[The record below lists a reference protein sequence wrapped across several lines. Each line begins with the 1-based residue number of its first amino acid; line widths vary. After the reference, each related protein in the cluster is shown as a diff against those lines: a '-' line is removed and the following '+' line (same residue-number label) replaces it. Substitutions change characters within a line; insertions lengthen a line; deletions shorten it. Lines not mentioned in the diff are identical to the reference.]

1 MNLMFLTF
9 GDNLKNHAQAC
20 FAILSFL
27 SKNEGIVD
35 KIYMFTDRP
44 DFYEFFGD
52 RVQCI
57 KITKETLTEWEGE
70 HQFFWRV
77 KIKAV
82 EHLVNLDP
90 NSHILYLDSDTFKY
104 KSISKLKDLLDNNQG
119 IMHKK
124 EGALSDLTTKTE
136 KMMLKQMKNKT
147 FAGITIDGKSEMWN
161 AGTIGVPKG
170 KNREIVEKSLSLC
183 DEMCAAGVTRRLIEQ
198 FSFSVATKE
207 ICGLTPAEEQ
217 IGHYWGNKSEWNEMI
232 SGFFTNVALSNL
244 DLNATI
250 EKFKEINLIEIPIIK
265 QRKNTQVRLE
275 RLLSKAFK
283 YRNFE
288 KIEA

>member
-20 FAILSFL
+20 FSILSFL
-27 SKNEGIVD
+27 SKNEGIVS

-44 DFYEFFGD
+44 DFYKFFGD
-52 RVQCI
+52 KVTCI
-57 KITKETLTEWEGE
+57 PITKEKLTEWEGE

-82 EHLVNLDP
+82 EHLINLDSE
-90 NSHILYLDSDTFKY
+90 SHILYLDSDTFQY
-104 KSISKLKDLLDNNQG
+104 NSILSLKELLDQSKG

-136 KMMLKQMKNKT
+136 KTMLRQMNGKT

-161 AGTIGVPKG
+161 AGTIGVPKD
-170 KNREIVEKSLSLC
+170 KNKEIIEKALGLC
-183 DEMCAAGVTRRLIEQ
+183 DEMCAAGVTRRLVEQ

-207 ICGLTPAEEQ
+207 VCGLTAAENQ
-217 IGHYWGNKSEWNEMI
+217 IGHYWGNKEEWNEMI
-232 SGFFTNVALSNL
+232 SGFFTNVALSAL
-244 DLNATI
+244 SSEEIL
-250 EKFKEINLIEIPIIK
+250 EKFKQINLTELPIIK
-265 QRKNTQVRLE
+265 QRKNTQIRLE
-275 RLLSKAFK
+275 KFLSKIFK

-288 KIEA
+288 KLEA

>member
-20 FAILSFL
+20 FSILSFL
-27 SKNEGIVD
+27 SQDDGNINN
-35 KIYMFTDRP
+35 IYIFTDRP
-44 DFYEFFGD
+44 DFYNFFGD
-52 RVQCI
+52 KVKCI
-57 KITKETLTEWEGE
+57 NITKDILTEWEGKY
-70 HQFFWRV
+70 QFFWRV

-82 EHLVNLDP
+82 QHLIELNP
-90 NSHILYLDSDTFKY
+90 NDHILYLDSDTFQY
-104 KSISKLKDLLDNNQG
+104 KSISNLKEILDNNNG

-136 KMMLKQMKNKT
+136 KLMLKQMNNKT
-147 FAGITIDGKSEMWN
+147 FAGITINGKSEMWN

-170 KNREIVEKSLSLC
+170 KNKEIIEKALNLC
-183 DEMCAAGVTRRLIEQ
+183 DEMCAADVTRRLIEQ

-207 ICGLTPAEEQ
+207 ICGLTSAENE
-217 IGHYWGNKSEWNEMI
+217 IGHYWGNKPEWNEMI
-232 SGFFTNVALSNL
+232 SGFFTNVVLSNL
-244 DLNATI
+244 SFEETLTR
-250 EKFKEINLIEIPIIK
+250 FREIQLTEIPIIK
-265 QRKNTQVRLE
+265 QRKNTQIRLE
-275 RLLSKAFK
+275 KLLSKIFK